1 LPGPLAAHYA
11 AHGVRMEAIPILFII
26 FGSITVWRYYGLRH
40 KERMVELQ
48 QRHHQAQLGHDPQQT
63 RLALQAATQD
73 METRLRH
80 LETIVT
86 SVDFELNAKLNRLAS
101 HQLQLGEAA
110 TRALPIGSSARNAA
124 HTPMYALQPGQ
135 KLADRFVVERPLGTG
150 GMGAVYLARDEK
162 LGEQVALKILH
173 GMALLDPTSAERLRR
188 EASAARRVSH
198 VNVVKIHDI
207 GEDQGHLFLSMEYV
221 EGISLKDLIH
231 KHGTLPIAKVREIL
245 TGICEG
251 LQAAHAQGVVHRDLK
266 PGNVIVMPSQQVKI
280 IDFGLARVANL
291 EGMTTTGMLLGTP
304 EYMAPEQITGGSID
318 ARTDIYALGA
328 LTYHALTGRPP
339 FTGDTPI
346 AVSLAQA
353 TEEPVPPSKL
363 RTGLDAGWD
372 AFVAKAMSK
381 NRDARFESAIEV
393 KASLPG

>member
-1 LPGPLAAHYA
+1 
-11 AHGVRMEAIPILFII
+11 MEIPILFII
-26 FGSITVWRYYGLRH
+26 FGSITLWRYLAMRH
-40 KERMVELQ
+40 KERMVQLQ
-48 QRHHQAQLGHDPQQT
+48 QGGGQDPNQLGQQDQQI
-63 RLALQAATQD
+63 RLALQASTQE

-101 HQLQLGEAA
+101 HQLQIGEAA
-110 TRALPIGSSARNAA
+110 TRALPIGSVRSEAQ
-124 HTPMYALQPGQ
+124 TSMYALKHGQ
-135 KLADRFVVERPLGTG
+135 KLADRFVVDRPLGVG
-150 GMGAVYLARDEK
+150 GMGAVYLARDEQ

-173 GMALLDPTSAERLRR
+173 GMALLDPSSAERLRR
-188 EASAARRVSH
+188 EASAARRISH
-198 VNVVKIHDI
+198 INVVKIHDI

-231 KHGTLPIAKVREIL
+231 KHGTLPIAKIREFL
-245 TGICEG
+245 AGICAG
-251 LQAAHAQGVVHRDLK
+251 LAAAHAQGVIHRDLK
-266 PGNVIVMPSQQVKI
+266 PGNVLVTPNQQIKI

-304 EYMAPEQITGGSID
+304 EYMAPEQIRGGSID

-353 TEEPVPPSKL
+353 TEEPIPPSKL
-363 RTGLDAGWD
+363 RAGLDVSWD

-381 NRDARFESAIEV
+381 TRDQRFESAIEFA
-393 KASLPG
+393 ASLPG